1 MSGGFS
7 HLKTPTT
14 MTDKP
19 TIPMPTVHLNG
30 TVHKMLKQGYE
41 EAHYTLG
48 LFAKSFGSIEFNARD
63 YYVQGPE
70 AWPAAV
76 DARIEMNEKIRDLV
90 KYIEDH
96 LESLAEQAPKN

>member
-1 MSGGFS
+1 
-7 HLKTPTT
+7 

-30 TVHKMLKQGYE
+30 TSHKMLTEGYE
-41 EAHYTLG
+41 EAYYTLG
-48 LFAKSFGSIEFNARD
+48 LFTKSFGSIEFNGRD
-63 YYVQGPE
+63 YYQLGPD
-70 AWPAAV
+70 AWMAAV

-96 LESLAEQAPKN
+96 LESLADQAPKR

>member
-7 HLKTPTT
+7 YLETPTT

-19 TIPMPTVHLNG
+19 TTPMPTVHLNG
-30 TVHKMLKQGYE
+30 TSHKMLSRGYDD
-41 EAHYTLG
+41 AHYALKT
-48 LFAKSFGSIEFNARD
+48 FAKAFGFVEFNARD

-76 DARIEMNEKIRDLV
+76 DARMEINQKIKEISQYL
-90 KYIEDH
+90 EAHMDH
-96 LESLAEQAPKN
+96 LADQAPKN

>member
-1 MSGGFS
+1 
-7 HLKTPTT
+7 

-19 TIPMPTVHLNG
+19 TIPMPTVHLGG
-30 TVHKMLKQGYE
+30 TSHKMLTEGYE

-48 LFAKSFGSIEFNARD
+48 LFTKSFGSIEFNGRD
-63 YYVQGPE
+63 YYQQGPD
-70 AWPAAV
+70 AWTAAA